1 MRQSRSLSHFAKLL
15 LVAMALLFARTA
27 LAPAQTDTSDPVYE
41 IGNGVIA
48 PRPVS
53 VPDPEYT
60 DKARKKKINGTVV
73 VAMIVTA
80 EGKVRDV
87 KVTKSLDKELDK
99 QALVAVSRWRFEPA
113 TKAGE
118 PVSVHLSAEVS
129 FRLY

>member
-1 MRQSRSLSHFAKLL
+1 MI
-15 LVAMALLFARTA
+15 VIALLFVGTA
-27 LAPAQTDTSDPVYE
+27 LAPAQAPENTFGPVYE
-41 IGNGVIA
+41 IGNGVTA

-53 VPDPEYT
+53 TPDAEYT

-73 VAMIVTA
+73 VAMIVTP

-99 QALVAVSRWRFEPA
+99 QALAAVSKWRFEPA
-113 TKAGE
+113 RKDGE
-118 PVSVHLSAEVS
+118 PVAVHLSAEVS